1 MNKSH
6 PERHWEE
13 IVFFSRT
20 NQSNQTD
27 PANSTDQTD
36 QTDQIDQTDKTD
48 KTNQTDQTNQTK
60 PNQPNQHELQ
70 LKVTFVKT
78 LDPLRCAFDDVFLI
92 FHNSHNSH
100 MYFFA
105 G

>member
-20 NQSNQTD
+20 NQSNQID
-27 PANSTDQTD
+27 EANSTDQTD
-36 QTDQIDQTDKTD
+36 QT
-48 KTNQTDQTNQTK
+48 K
-60 PNQPNQHELQ
+60 PNQPNVPNQHELQ
-70 LKVTFVKT
+70 LKATFVKT
-78 LDPLRCAFDDVFLI
+78 LDPLSCASDDVFLI
-92 FHNSHNSH
+92 FHNSQNSH

>member
-20 NQSNQTD
+20 NQSNQID
-27 PANSTDQTD
+27 EANLTDQTD
-36 QTDQIDQTDKTD
+36 QT
-48 KTNQTDQTNQTK
+48 K
-60 PNQPNQHELQ
+60 PNQPNVPNQHELQ
-70 LKVTFVKT
+70 LKATFVKT
-78 LDPLRCAFDDVFLI
+78 LDPLSCAFDDVFLI
-92 FHNSHNSH
+92 FHNSQNSH

>member
-20 NQSNQTD
+20 NQSNQID
-27 PANSTDQTD
+27 EANSTDQTD
-36 QTDQIDQTDKTD
+36 QT
-48 KTNQTDQTNQTK
+48 K
-60 PNQPNQHELQ
+60 PNQPNVPNQHELQ

-78 LDPLRCAFDDVFLI
+78 LDPLSCAFDDVFLI
-92 FHNSHNSH
+92 FHNSQNSH

>member
-20 NQSNQTD
+20 NQSNQID
-27 PANSTDQTD
+27 EANSTDQTD
-36 QTDQIDQTDKTD
+36 QT
-48 KTNQTDQTNQTK
+48 K
-60 PNQPNQHELQ
+60 PNQPNVPNQHELQ
-70 LKVTFVKT
+70 LKATFVKT
-78 LDPLRCAFDDVFLI
+78 LDPLSCAFDDVFLI
-92 FHNSHNSH
+92 FHNLHNSH

>member
-20 NQSNQTD
+20 NQSNQID
-27 PANSTDQTD
+27 EANSTDQTD
-36 QTDQIDQTDKTD
+36 QT
-48 KTNQTDQTNQTK
+48 K
-60 PNQPNQHELQ
+60 PNQPNVPNQHELQ
-70 LKVTFVKT
+70 LKATFVKT
-78 LDPLRCAFDDVFLI
+78 LDPLSCAFDDVFLI
-92 FHNSHNSH
+92 FHNSQNSH